1 MVKKKGLDRLHF
13 GSLESPHE
21 IQNKIIDRANEEYQ
35 RMVSLA
41 ESIDLGGSAIDW
53 YQVALKLAK
62 KYVPELKENKPRGP
76 KVKWGVFEKQMLAGE
91 IYRLKTGGCSIEQ
104 ACEELAK
111 MDTWKNFLDQKENTY
126 DSDAKAALLKQGV
139 KEEDLKA
146 LDKKVRKT
154 VMEAAD
160 FAEESPEP
168 DLSEL
173 YTNVLVE
180 QY

>member
-13 GSLESPHE
+13 GLLESSHE
-21 IQNKIIDRANEEYQ
+21 IQNKITDRADEEYQ
-35 RMVSLA
+35 RMVRLA
-41 ESIDLGGSAIDW
+41 ESIDVGGSAIDW

-76 KVKWGVFEKQMLAGE
+76 KLKWGMFEKQILAGE

-126 DSDAKAALLKQGV
+126 DSDAKAALLKQYKEKSPATRVGIKAYLYHVQTNDIIGWQDTVCEV
-139 KEEDLKA
+139 K
-146 LDKKVRKT
+146 KK
-154 VMEAAD
+154 
-160 FAEESPEP
+160 
-168 DLSEL
+168 
-173 YTNVLVE
+173 
-180 QY
+180 

>member
-13 GSLESPHE
+13 GLLESPHE

-111 MDTWKNFLDQKENTY
+111 VDVWKSFLHQKEGTY
-126 DSDAKAALLKQGV
+126 DSDAKAALLKQYKEKSPATRVGIKAYLYHVQTNDIIGWQDTVCEV
-139 KEEDLKA
+139 K
-146 LDKKVRKT
+146 KK
-154 VMEAAD
+154 
-160 FAEESPEP
+160 
-168 DLSEL
+168 
-173 YTNVLVE
+173 
-180 QY
+180 

>member
-13 GSLESPHE
+13 GLLESSHE
-21 IQNKIIDRANEEYQ
+21 IQNKITDRADEEYQ

-41 ESIDLGGSAIDW
+41 ESIDVGGSAIDW

-76 KVKWGVFEKQMLAGE
+76 KLKWGMFEKSILAGE

-126 DSDAKAALLKQGV
+126 DSDAKAALLKQYKEKSPATRVGIKAYLYHVQTNDIIGWQDTVCEV
-139 KEEDLKA
+139 K
-146 LDKKVRKT
+146 KK
-154 VMEAAD
+154 
-160 FAEESPEP
+160 
-168 DLSEL
+168 
-173 YTNVLVE
+173 
-180 QY
+180 